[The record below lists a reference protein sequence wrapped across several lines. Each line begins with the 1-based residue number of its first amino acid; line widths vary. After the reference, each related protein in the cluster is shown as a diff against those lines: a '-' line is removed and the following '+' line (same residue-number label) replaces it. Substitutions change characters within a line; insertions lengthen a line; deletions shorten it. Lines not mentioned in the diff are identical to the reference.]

1 MFQQQVCLGVKMKA
15 KIGKPMHPRFR
26 RHMGSAGESV
36 YKSPKAPALGI
47 SPVQATGGGPAFP
60 VSTGGEAFPSGGMGG
75 AGGGMSGGGDGG
87 L

>member
-1 MFQQQVCLGVKMKA
+1 MKA

-26 RHMGSAGESV
+26 RHMGSAGESI
-36 YKSPKAPALGI
+36 YKAPKGPALGV
-47 SPVQATGGGPAFP
+47 SPVQAMGGGPAFP

-75 AGGGMSGGGDGG
+75 GGGMGPAGGQDGG

>member
-1 MFQQQVCLGVKMKA
+1 MKA

-36 YKSPKAPALGI
+36 YKSPKAPALGLGT
-47 SPVQATGGGPAFP
+47 VQSTGGGPAFP
-60 VSTGGEAFPSGGMGG
+60 VSTGGEAFPGPG
-75 AGGGMSGGGDGG
+75 AAPGAGGMSGGGDGG